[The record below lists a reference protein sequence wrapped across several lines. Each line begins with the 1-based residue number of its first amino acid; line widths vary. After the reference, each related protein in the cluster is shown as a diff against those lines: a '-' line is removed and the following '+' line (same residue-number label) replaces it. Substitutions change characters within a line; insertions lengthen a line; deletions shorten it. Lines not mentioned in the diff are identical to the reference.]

1 MKKSL
6 MVSGMNFG
14 TEFLTNLYKE
24 VVKKGGK
31 EEDIFEALKTGSNL
45 IPEFA
50 KMVVETAN
58 RRKRL
63 SLEYLKL
70 ITGNI
75 AVKTDSFS
83 KDSFFKN
90 GPMKLYFWESF
101 KDQIFKVI
109 PDSIPGFEGLLRKTQ
124 LTKSM
129 FDSEIL
135 AELNNPQPFTVS
147 EFAAIICELLS
158 RQPNSEDGQ
167 LLNNGYANIF
177 YVKLEDERV
186 VAVVVHWSSDARGW
200 RLNACAF
207 VDCKWDVG
215 HCVFSRG

>member
-1 MKKSL
+1 

-31 EEDIFEALKTGSNL
+31 EEDIFEVLKTGSDL

-58 RRKRL
+58 KGKRL
-63 SLEYLKL
+63 SLKYLKL
-70 ITGNI
+70 ITNNI

-83 KDSFFKN
+83 KDSFFKK
-90 GPMKLYFWESF
+90 GPVKLCFGTNF
-101 KDQIFKVI
+101 NKLILKAI
-109 PDSIPGFEGLLRKTQ
+109 PETVLVFEGFLRKTQ
-124 LTKSM
+124 LTKNM

-135 AELNNPQPFTVS
+135 AELNNSQPFTVS

-158 RQPNSEDGQ
+158 RQPKGEDGQ
-167 LLNNGYANIF
+167 LLNKNCANIF
-177 YVKLEDERV
+177 YVKLEDGRV
-186 VAVVVHWSSDARGW
+186 VAVDVYWAVCYDRKWSLDAFG
-200 RLNACAF
+200 LG
-207 VDCKWDVG
+207 DVWQNHG
-215 HCVFSRG
+215 YCVFSRS